1 MTFQL
6 TTLGQSTFELG
17 MFLTYGVLTTDVWTN
32 DAFGD
37 LAGDV
42 LTSDILIDKLSFLAL
57 GLVIQTCKRRKH
69 FGDKRMD

>member
-1 MTFQL
+1 V
-6 TTLGQSTFELG
+6 

-32 DAFGD
+32 DD
-37 LAGDV
+37 LAFDNLTGDI
-42 LTSDILIDKLSFLAL
+42 LTSGILIDKLSFLAL